1 MSEIKNN
8 FFGMKNGNEGE
19 VKNNFSFAKEEKPQE
34 QEKKKSKKELLKDV
48 KTEKKE
54 LVESLKAKD
63 EKVNL
68 NLNIRY
74 IELSLE
80 ELDLSKD
87 IYLTTYRNR
96 KKNLKSKYYK
106 AYAESNGGKLD

>member
-8 FFGMKNGNEGE
+8 FFGRRNDNEGE
-19 VKNNFSFAKEEKPQE
+19 VKNNFTFAQEEKAE
-34 QEKKKSKKELLKDV
+34 EVKKKKSKKELLKEI
-48 KTEKKE
+48 KAEKKE